1 MNQNSI
7 QKLLSALAD
16 DDRQL
21 LETHIS
27 WVLLAGDYAWK
38 IKKPVDFGFL
48 DFSSLNKRRFY
59 CEEELRLNSRLA
71 PDMYLEVVAVAG
83 TPDAPRLDGDGE
95 PLDFAVKMRR
105 FDQSGLLSNR
115 LTRLDPGLMDE
126 LAGLVA
132 DFHQQIQV
140 CGEDCAYGSPGSV
153 LTPMLDNFSTIRDL
167 GQPPEINDQL
177 ARIEAWTRSRAE
189 ALNPVL
195 QARKVNG
202 FIRECHGDMHLGN
215 ITLIDER
222 PVIFDGIEFNP
233 GLRWIDTMNEVAF
246 LLMDLRE
253 KQLPQLAWHF
263 LNRYLQQTGDYS
275 GLALSAFY
283 QAYRAM
289 VRAKVAALGGNR
301 QSGFGSYLQQA
312 EACTGS
318 SAPRLIITHGLS
330 GSGKSHT
337 ASRAAD
343 QLGAIHLRSDIERK
357 RLAGLAALSRTDSGL
372 DSGIYARDK
381 TAQTYQQLLRLAQQV
396 LQDGYSVIVDATFLL
411 GEQRR
416 VFRGLADQ
424 LSIPFA
430 ILDMQTPESLLR
442 QRIRQRRQQ
451 ARDPSEADEKVLELQ
466 LQNRQPLTSEE
477 LVYAIQVTPD
487 QAFDIRVLS
496 G

>member
-1 MNQNSI
+1 MNQNTI
-7 QKLLSALAD
+7 QKLKLALVG

-27 WVLLAGDYAWK
+27 WVLLAGEYAWK

-48 DFSSLNKRRFY
+48 DFSSLDKRRFY

-71 PDMYLEVVAVAG
+71 PDIYLEVVPVSG
-83 TPDAPRLDGDGE
+83 TLDAPRLGGEGE
-95 PLDFAVKMRR
+95 PLDYAVKMRR

-115 LTRLDPGLMDE
+115 LAQLGPELMDE

-140 CGEDCAYGSPGSV
+140 CGEDCEFGLPDAV
-153 LTPMLDNFSTIRDL
+153 LAPMLDNFSTIRDL
-167 GQPPEINDQL
+167 GQLPEVIDQL
-177 ARIEAWTRSRAE
+177 QQIEAWTRNRAE
-189 ALNPVL
+189 VLNPVL
-195 QARKVNG
+195 QARKGNG

-233 GLRWIDTMNEVAF
+233 ELRWIDTMNEVAF

-275 GLALSAFY
+275 GLALSSFY

-289 VRAKVAALGGNR
+289 VRAKVAALGGNQKSEFAAYLR
-301 QSGFGSYLQQA
+301 QAQ
-312 EACTGS
+312 ACTTS
-318 SAPRLIITHGLS
+318 PAPRLTITHGLS
-330 GSGKSHT
+330 GSGKSYT
-337 ASRAAD
+337 AARAAD
-343 QLGAIHLRSDIERK
+343 QSGAVHLRSDIERK
-357 RLAGLAALSRTDSGL
+357 RLAGLAALSRTESAP

-381 TAQTYQQLLRLAQQV
+381 TAQTYQHLLQVAQQV

-411 GEQRR
+411 SEQRR
-416 VFRGLADQ
+416 VFRELADQ
-424 LSIPFA
+424 MSIPFV
-430 ILDMQTPESLLR
+430 ILDMQAPESLLR
-442 QRIRQRRQQ
+442 QRIHQRQQQ
-451 ARDPSEADEKVLELQ
+451 ARDPSEADEKVLQLQ
-466 LQNRQPLTSEE
+466 LQNRQPLTSQE
-477 LVYAIQVTPD
+477 LAYAIPVTPD
-487 QAFDIRVLS
+487 QAFDASEIR
-496 G
+496 